1 MTNVIVRPRR
11 NGLHRA
17 MLDNFF
23 GGPTYRWADESEFR
37 PRVDVKETENDIS
50 LRFEVPGI
58 EKDDIKVVLDNRV
71 LTVSGKREARKEEEG
86 TEYHLTEIRSGSFSR
101 SFTLPETLDA
111 GKINADYKNGMLTIT
126 LAKAEEKKPKE
137 VEVRIS

>member
-17 MLDNFF
+17 MIDNFF
-23 GGPTYRWADESEFR
+23 GSPTYRLADDSEFR
-37 PRVDVKETENDIS
+37 PRVDIKETENDIS

-58 EKDDIKVVLDNRV
+58 EKEDIKVVLDNRV

-86 TEYHLTEIRSGSFSR
+86 AEYHLTEIRSGSFSR
-101 SFTLPETLDA
+101 SFTLPETLDT
-111 GKINADYKNGMLTIT
+111 GKISADYKNGMLTIT

-137 VEVRIS
+137 VEVKVS